1 MKSKENNNDNIQTLG
16 EYLKILR
23 EQRALSQE
31 DVAFKLNIE
40 RSSYSHYETNQTI
53 PSVPMLR
60 SIAKVFDIPVIS
72 LFNLTNPDELSFDIY
87 LEEAKAMAEYE
98 SEVGSNTPFKD
109 LPLSDKRLLFYAN
122 NFLNSEEL
130 EELTELFRFRYTK
143 RATSK

>member
-72 LFNLTNPDELSFDIY
+72 LFNLTDPDELTFDIY

-98 SEVGSNTPFKD
+98 KKVGSNTQFKD
-109 LPLSDKRLLFYAN
+109 LPISDKRLLFYAN

-143 RATSK
+143 IATSK